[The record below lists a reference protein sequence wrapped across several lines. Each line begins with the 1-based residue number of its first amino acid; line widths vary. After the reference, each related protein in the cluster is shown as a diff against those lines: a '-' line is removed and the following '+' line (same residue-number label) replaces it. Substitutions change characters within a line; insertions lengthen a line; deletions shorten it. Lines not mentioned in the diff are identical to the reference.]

1 MAVILLIVPE
11 SVKPSH
17 HDGLMDVLI
26 PAVGK
31 DRLCYDNML
40 MGSGKSDYSFVLNA
54 LSLYIGKKVEQISLT
69 DAGYPGR
76 LINSRVARAVVM
88 QELVD
93 YNRLIG
99 RNGSLV
105 VSVRCI
111 GCLQGLQNRDCFFLN
126 ICMEF
131 NQ

>member
-1 MAVILLIVPE
+1 
-11 SVKPSH
+11 
-17 HDGLMDVLI
+17 MDVLI

-99 RNGSLV
+99 RNGSLAL
-105 VSVRCI
+105 SARCI
-111 GCLQGLQNRDCFFLN
+111 GCLQGLQNRATFL
-126 ICMEF
+126 
-131 NQ
+131 